1 MNLWYQLH
9 GVLWTT
15 GDFRGYTA
23 VTCKPSEFVL
33 EVNRGNGWEPT
44 SWSARCLRA
53 AHDLREWVKQQF
65 PTYKYR
71 VVSVLSDEVSPY
83 KWEPV
88 LAGPYQFPYRL
99 SLSDEEY
106 AQVTTPV

>member
-1 MNLWYQLH
+1 MDL
-9 GVLWTT
+9 T
-15 GDFRGYTA
+15 
-23 VTCKPSEFVL
+23 FVL

-44 SWSARCLRA
+44 SWPARCLRA
-53 AHDLREWVKQQF
+53 AYDLREWVKQQF

-71 VVSVLSDEVSPY
+71 VVSVLSDKVSPY

-106 AQVTTPV
+106 AQVTTPVQLNSYMPPYQGLYSYMQFMINK